1 MLPKLNADQI
11 PGMHLP
17 GRLSASA
24 PDSEERP
31 ASAGDRLWGLCG
43 PVPGLT

>member
-17 GRLSASA
+17 RWL
-24 PDSEERP
+24 P
-31 ASAGDRLWGLCG
+31 ASAALSVRKGPCRLETYSLG
-43 PVPGLT
+43 PMWT